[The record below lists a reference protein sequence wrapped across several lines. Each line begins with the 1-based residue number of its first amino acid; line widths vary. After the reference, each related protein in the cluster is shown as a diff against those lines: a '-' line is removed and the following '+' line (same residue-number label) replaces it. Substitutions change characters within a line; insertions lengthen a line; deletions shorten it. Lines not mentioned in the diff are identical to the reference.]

1 MKFRLTIY
9 SIAVLLLLQSRT
21 LHSQNNSEETK
32 TDSIEYQWDK
42 FSISLGGFLSSLNN
56 GIVIGSEQLG
66 LGVALDLEDAL
77 GLKTSVL
84 VMRSDLEY
92 SFGKRDRH
100 NIKLDYVG
108 FFRSATKDTESELTI
123 GGETFPIGTK
133 IETRY
138 DLQIIRASYKY
149 NYFIDKRVK
158 LGASFGFFV
167 MPISFS
173 ADASGS
179 STKAADLTA
188 PLPVLGLDAYFNIT
202 PKISIRQSLEFLY
215 LKFDDFTGSL
225 NDINLKVEYHPWKHL
240 GLGLGYNYYQMH
252 LIIPDASDS
261 LFDFVGDIKSGYTG
275 VLFYA
280 KYRF

>member
-1 MKFRLTIY
+1 MRTNLIVL
-9 SIAVLLLLQSRT
+9 SITVLILLLPSKLYAQNSSKETQSDT
-21 LHSQNNSEETK
+21 L
-32 TDSIEYQWDK
+32 DYQWDK
-42 FSISLGGFLSSLNN
+42 FSISVGGFLTSLNN

-66 LGVALDLEDAL
+66 LGVALNLEDAL

-133 IETRY
+133 IQTRY

-173 ADASGS
+173 AKASGS

-215 LKFDDFTGSL
+215 LNFDDFTGSL
-225 NDINLKVEYHPWKHL
+225 NDVNLKVEYHPWKHL

-275 VLFYA
+275 ILFYA